1 MLRKGQLNFIKLLK
15 IFMIFCFCVLGSRL
29 FYVQAI
35 QHDKYKGISEGRVNR
50 VEYYAPRRGDIRD
63 IRGNILAMTR
73 DVRTVVMDPGL
84 IALVDPVTQDRFI
97 SLLSTLL
104 PLSKE
109 ELIEKSRFYRPISGG
124 TWERVTDEHGS
135 PILNS
140 MDLPVYQQITTSEG
154 GLPEKSVY
162 GVCLCKENGEPMV
175 DENGMQMFAKL
186 NSSYQ
191 VLTNRYVRLLKGFP
205 VEEWEKVKN
214 ALDQLEF
221 SPKTCPG
228 YTSKTRF
235 NYNALKKNAIFTEK
249 DYQREYPNGAFMSHI
264 LGYTMIKEE
273 SIGDRATIRRMRGV
287 DGIELFLDEQLTG
300 IVGWKEKVIRRDGS
314 ELLSKRGHYFDP
326 VDGLTAVLTLDAV
339 IQLIV
344 EEELLSAM
352 EEHSPKSASCVVL
365 EVKTGRILAYASK
378 PDFDP
383 NHPGNFPEQNRS
395 NRIIR
400 DLIEPG
406 STFKVLTFAVA
417 LDAGDYTPDATV
429 DCSSWPRE
437 WGKRPRES
445 TAGRDFG
452 VISLEEALMRSSNVG
467 FGRLG
472 WILGRDVMNEYIR
485 KFGYRSKTGIMLPD
499 EKTWLQDA
507 IRPINKDRLSIS
519 RVAFG
524 HGIAVSQ
531 LQTTMAIG
539 AIANGGILM
548 TPQILDH
555 LEDANGNY
563 IYEQDPQPIRRVVSE
578 ESAWQTVRS
587 MQKVTERNDHVTGTA
602 IKASM
607 KYHTVGGK
615 TGTAQKAYSQ
625 VNGEKNSQFGYEPGK
640 YYASF
645 CGFFPASDPTILISV
660 MVDEPSQKG
669 VYGGAVSAP
678 IFKRI
683 AERVASYLAIPP
695 DKPLVNTGKNR
706 GGDR

>member
-1 MLRKGQLNFIKLLK
+1 M
-15 IFMIFCFCVLGSRL
+15 
-29 FYVQAI
+29 QAI

-273 SIGDRATIRRMRGV
+273 SIGDRAT
-287 DGIELFLDEQLTG
+287 
-300 IVGWKEKVIRRDGS
+300 
-314 ELLSKRGHYFDP
+314 
-326 VDGLTAVLTLDAV
+326 TL
-339 IQLIV
+339 IQ
-344 EEELLSAM
+344 
-352 EEHSPKSASCVVL
+352 
-365 EVKTGRILAYASK
+365 
-378 PDFDP
+378 
-383 NHPGNFPEQNRS
+383 
-395 NRIIR
+395 
-400 DLIEPG
+400 
-406 STFKVLTFAVA
+406 
-417 LDAGDYTPDATV
+417 
-429 DCSSWPRE
+429 
-437 WGKRPRES
+437 
-445 TAGRDFG
+445 
-452 VISLEEALMRSSNVG
+452 
-467 FGRLG
+467 
-472 WILGRDVMNEYIR
+472 
-485 KFGYRSKTGIMLPD
+485 
-499 EKTWLQDA
+499 
-507 IRPINKDRLSIS
+507 
-519 RVAFG
+519 
-524 HGIAVSQ
+524 
-531 LQTTMAIG
+531 
-539 AIANGGILM
+539 
-548 TPQILDH
+548 
-555 LEDANGNY
+555 
-563 IYEQDPQPIRRVVSE
+563 
-578 ESAWQTVRS
+578 
-587 MQKVTERNDHVTGTA
+587 
-602 IKASM
+602 
-607 KYHTVGGK
+607 
-615 TGTAQKAYSQ
+615 
-625 VNGEKNSQFGYEPGK
+625 
-640 YYASF
+640 
-645 CGFFPASDPTILISV
+645 
-660 MVDEPSQKG
+660 
-669 VYGGAVSAP
+669 
-678 IFKRI
+678 
-683 AERVASYLAIPP
+683 
-695 DKPLVNTGKNR
+695 
-706 GGDR
+706 